1 MASYTVFDHG
11 ATRQGDARIILEQFR
26 QQAAANAPEFGSMSV
41 EQYADAL
48 IEDAPYFVE
57 RELFRAL
64 ETQVF
69 ETKYDRALTY
79 LAQMPSSGIRI
90 LTVRAA

>member
-11 ATRQGDARIILEQFR
+11 ATRQGDARVILEQFR
-26 QQAAANAPEFGSMSV
+26 QQAAANAQEFALMSV
-41 EQYADAL
+41 DEYADAL

-57 RELFRAL
+57 RELFDAL
-64 ETQVF
+64 KAQRF

-90 LTVRAA
+90 LTVQAA